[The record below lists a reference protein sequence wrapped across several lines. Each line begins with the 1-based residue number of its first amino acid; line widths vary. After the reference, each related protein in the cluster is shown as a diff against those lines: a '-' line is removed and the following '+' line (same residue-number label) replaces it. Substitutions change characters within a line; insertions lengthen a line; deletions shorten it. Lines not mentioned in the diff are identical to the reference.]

1 MTEKMELLESS
12 LLCLLIPQPLHQ
24 IRKMVRQSAEE
35 KYGEAGIPARELVV
49 KVLPFSGMPGSSLPQ
64 KLIPFF
70 MPVGR
75 CTVEVW
81 RKYGSL

>member
-1 MTEKMELLESS
+1 MAEKMELLESS

-35 KYGEAGIPARELVV
+35 KYAETGIPAKELVV
-49 KVLPFSGMPGSSLPQ
+49 EVLPLSGMSGSSLFQ
-64 KLIPFF
+64 KLMPPF

-75 CTVEVW
+75 CTVEIW
-81 RKYGSL
+81 RKRQ